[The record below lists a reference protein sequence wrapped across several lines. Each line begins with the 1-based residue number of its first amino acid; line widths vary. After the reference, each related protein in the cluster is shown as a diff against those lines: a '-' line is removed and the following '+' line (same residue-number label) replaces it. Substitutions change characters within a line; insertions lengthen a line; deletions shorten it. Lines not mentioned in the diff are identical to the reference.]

1 MRELSVP
8 VDIDYKMLAMIQNM
22 SYSVLSNHL
31 QEYNYQSLVQ
41 SHRLS
46 RGHVCDIKTH
56 FRDAAVQVEAED
68 QAEKCM
74 KAMRSLGLDNESES
88 YYSHD
93 NSDSDWDDYFE

>member
-1 MRELSVP
+1 M
-8 VDIDYKMLAMIQNM
+8 
-22 SYSVLSNHL
+22 
-31 QEYNYQSLVQ
+31 
-41 SHRLS
+41 
-46 RGHVCDIKTH
+46 CDIKTH

>member
-1 MRELSVP
+1 M
-8 VDIDYKMLAMIQNM
+8 
-22 SYSVLSNHL
+22 
-31 QEYNYQSLVQ
+31 
-41 SHRLS
+41 
-46 RGHVCDIKTH
+46 CDIKTH
-56 FRDAAVQVEAED
+56 FRDAVVQAEAED